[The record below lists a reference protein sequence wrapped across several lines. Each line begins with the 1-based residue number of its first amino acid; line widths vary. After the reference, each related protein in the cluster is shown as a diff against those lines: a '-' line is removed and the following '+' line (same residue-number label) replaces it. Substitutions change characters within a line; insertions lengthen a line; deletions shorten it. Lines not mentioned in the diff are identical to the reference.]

1 MPYGACCFKAGRKT
15 EDTGSKHR
23 SEVRAAGRT
32 GMEEDSVD
40 MEKQRVDRRLR
51 KINFSRECSQSK
63 PKNQFTA
70 PTIFKFLFGAYKS
83 MKVGV
88 FFNIADIKQ

>member
-1 MPYGACCFKAGRKT
+1 MEPVVSKLGGKQKT
-15 EDTGSKHR
+15 RSKHR
-23 SEVRAAGRT
+23 SEVRPAGRT
-32 GMEEDSVD
+32 GMVEDSVD
-40 MEKQRVDRRLR
+40 VEKQRVDRRLR
-51 KINFSRECSQSK
+51 KINFSKECSQSK
-63 PKNQFTA
+63 PKNQFAA